1 MKSKSNTLLL
11 LGIFVW
17 SIACSGPARANTTY
31 SADYYLTTP
40 DAFQGQMVTLDV
52 VNMRPVMFRS
62 PIPELAFFHMMTW
75 DRSKGIP
82 GGEIMLVAPAADAR
96 NLMKKYGGKMP
107 RPGMGPPDVEKLKGI
122 FTLSPRVLRPGE
134 KPGDESSGNKQGQTG
149 NETASKSTGIEKAGG
164 EPGDD
169 PKGQRPGNWHGPMR
183 PQIWMIDYE
192 GKSRE
197 IIEAHK
203 EEMKNLKGD
212 QDEPPSDSQKEKP

>member
-1 MKSKSNTLLL
+1 MKSKSNALLL
-11 LGIFVW
+11 LGIVVW
-17 SIACSGPARANTTY
+17 MIGCSSSVRANTSY

-52 VNMRPVMFRS
+52 VNLKPVNFKS

-82 GGEIMLVAPAADAR
+82 GGEIMLVAPATDAR

-107 RPGMGPPDVEKLKGI
+107 RPGMGPPDVEKLKGV
-122 FTLSPRVLRPGE
+122 FTLSPGGPRRGE
-134 KPGDESSGNKQGQTG
+134 KPGDESSGNKQGQAG
-149 NETASKSTGIEKAGG
+149 NDAASKSTGIEKTGG

-169 PKGQRPGNWHGPMR
+169 SKGQRPGNWHGPMH

-203 EEMKNLKGD
+203 EEMKNLKGE
-212 QDEPPSDSQKEKP
+212 QDEPPSDTEKGKP